1 MCWLPAAPMA
11 QVTASRGGMTGNGR
25 GEAERRGGSG
35 LQLWSVREQPLQQE
49 AGSHC
54 CLSSASEQAQG
65 AGQRP
70 PGSLSPPRHRRQKQG
85 NSESC
90 VKSMFLQSQCGSPA
104 LSCFLSQSPCP
115 APSPVST
122 ALQSP
127 RKRAPGTA
135 APRRPVCRGPER
147 LTLRNRQRSAI
158 TSPSRSL
165 ARVCCVRGAACNH
178 LGKCREIPQHPA
190 FPASSVCQFS

>member
-11 QVTASRGGMTGNGR
+11 QVTASRGSMTGNGR
-25 GEAERRGGSG
+25 GGAERRGGSG
-35 LQLWSVREQPLQQE
+35 LQLWSVHEQPFQQK
-49 AGSHC
+49 ARSHRC
-54 CLSSASEQAQG
+54 PSSVSEQAQG

-90 VKSMFLQSQCGSPA
+90 VKSTFLRSQCGSPA

-147 LTLRNRQRSAI
+147 LSLRNRQRSAI
-158 TSPSRSL
+158 ASPSRSL
-165 ARVCCVRGAACNH
+165 ACVRRVRGAACNR
-178 LGKCREIPQHPA
+178 LGKCHEIPQHPA
-190 FPASSVCQFS
+190 FSPSPVCQFS